1 MSNLKAFLHPVQST
15 DTQEVIV
22 SKRFVGEDGKPA
34 PFKIRPLSQEE
45 NNRISKQSMRLV
57 RGGKRGEKELDNIE
71 YASRLIVEAT
81 VEPDFR
87 SEEMCKAYGTMDPVE
102 VPGKMLLAGE
112 YKRLMDAVMELSGF
126 NEDAGDLE
134 DDIKN

>member
-1 MSNLKAFLHPVQST
+1 MSNLKAFLHPVQSA

-45 NNRISKQSMRLV
+45 NNRITKQSMRLV
-57 RGGKRGEKELDNIE
+57 KGGKRGEKELDNIK
-71 YASRLIVEAT
+71 YASCLIVEAT

-87 SEEMCKAYGTMDPVE
+87 NEEMCKAYGTMDPIE

-112 YKRLMDAVMELSGF
+112 YNRLMNAVMELSGF
-126 NEDAGDLE
+126 TK
-134 DDIKN
+134 DDEELDEEAKN